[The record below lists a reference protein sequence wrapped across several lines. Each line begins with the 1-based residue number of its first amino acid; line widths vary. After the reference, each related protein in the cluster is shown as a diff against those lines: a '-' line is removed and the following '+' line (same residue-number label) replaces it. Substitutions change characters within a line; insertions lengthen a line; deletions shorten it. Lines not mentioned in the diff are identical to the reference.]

1 MPILGYNSAMEE
13 TTMKI
18 LSSAELRNN
27 YRKVADECI
36 ESGEPTYITNNG
48 EGELVVMSIQSYREE
63 QTRMKI
69 KKELLRI
76 QAEKAAGKFEYI
88 SFDEFKR
95 HMDAIPMVAENTNDV
110 DEYE

>member
-1 MPILGYNSAMEE
+1 
-13 TTMKI
+13 MKI

-48 EGELVVMSIQSYREE
+48 EGELVVMSIQSYKEE
-63 QTRMKI
+63 QTRLKI

-88 SFDEFKR
+88 SFEEFER
-95 HMDAIPMVAENTNDV
+95 HMNSIPMVAENLDDV
-110 DEYE
+110 KDYE

>member
-1 MPILGYNSAMEE
+1 MN
-13 TTMKI
+13 I

-48 EGELVVMSIQSYREE
+48 EGELVVMSIPAYREE
-63 QTRMKI
+63 QTRLKI

-76 QAEKAAGKFEYI
+76 QTEKAAGKFEYI
-88 SFDEFKR
+88 SYDEFR
-95 HMDAIPMVAENTNDV
+95 ERMGRNSLVAENLDDV
-110 DEYE
+110 KDYE

>member
-1 MPILGYNSAMEE
+1 MN
-13 TTMKI
+13 I

-36 ESGEPTYITNNG
+36 RSGEPTYITNNG
-48 EGELVVMSIQSYREE
+48 EGELVVMSIPAYKEE
-63 QTRMKI
+63 QTRLKI

-88 SFDEFKR
+88 SYDEFRR
-95 HMDAIPMVAENTNDV
+95 HMGECASVAENLDGV
-110 DEYE
+110 KEYE